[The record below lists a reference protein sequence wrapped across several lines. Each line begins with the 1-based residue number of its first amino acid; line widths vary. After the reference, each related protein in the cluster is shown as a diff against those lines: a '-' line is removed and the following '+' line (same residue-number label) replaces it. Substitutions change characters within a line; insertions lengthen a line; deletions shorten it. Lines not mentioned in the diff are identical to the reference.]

1 MLSSLA
7 LLERERVLGKS
18 LGVAASGSREVSQTA
33 VEILEAGGNAFD
45 AALGAL
51 CAAVI
56 AEPLLA
62 SLGGGGFLLAM
73 PGSGSPLV
81 YDFFCQ
87 TPAQRR
93 PEKEIDFYPIMADFG
108 TALQEFHIG
117 MGSMAVPGV
126 VAGIFEIHRD
136 LGRMPIGD
144 IMAPAEELARSG
156 VEVNSFNHYIIQ
168 ILQPIVEATRD
179 SFSLFESP
187 GNPGQLIREGERLV
201 NPDVAG
207 AFEALARSGPD
218 LFYRGDWAEQL
229 ARECAENGGQLT
241 AGDLAAYRVVRR
253 EPVRFSY
260 RDAECFI
267 NPPPS
272 PGGCLVAFGLKLL
285 SDWLPPGAEF
295 GSPEHVMSLLRSMRA
310 ASLARD
316 EHKLEQGLEKL
327 LDEETVS
334 RWRQGLEEHSMFS
347 RGTTQISVADS
358 QGNLASLTVSN
369 GEACS
374 YVLPGTG
381 IMLNNMLGEEDLN
394 PDGFH
399 QWKEGCRLA
408 SMMSPA
414 VAERADGSRLALGS
428 GGSNRIR
435 SAITQVFNNLLD
447 FELSL
452 EDAVSAPRIHLEND
466 MLSIEEGFSKK
477 TMHALEAAVPKT
489 HEWAGKNLFFGGAH
503 IVSASP
509 DGHFDGAGDPR
520 RGGVVAFAGGR

>member
-1 MLSSLA
+1 
-7 LLERERVLGKS
+7 LGKS

-51 CAAVI
+51 CTAVI

-62 SLGGGGFLLAM
+62 SLGGGGFLLSM

-87 TPAQRR
+87 TPALRR
-93 PEKEIDFYPIMADFG
+93 PDKELDFYPIIVDFG

-117 MGSMAVPGV
+117 MGSIAVPGV

-144 IMAPAEELARSG
+144 IMAPAVELARSG
-156 VEVNSFNHYIIQ
+156 VVVNSFNNYIIQ
-168 ILQPIVEATRD
+168 ILQPIVGATRD
-179 SFSLFESP
+179 SFSLYESP
-187 GNPGQLIREGERLV
+187 GNPGLLIREGERLV
-201 NPDVAG
+201 NPDA
-207 AFEALARSGPD
+207 ASTLEALARSGPD
-218 LFYRGDWAEQL
+218 LFYRGDLAEQL
-229 ARECAENGGQLT
+229 VRECRENGGQLT
-241 AGDLAAYRVVRR
+241 TGDLAAYGVARR
-253 EPVRFSY
+253 EPLRFRY

-295 GSPEHVMSLLRSMRA
+295 GSPEHVTGLLRSMRA
-310 ASLARD
+310 ANLARD
-316 EHKLEQGLEKL
+316 DYKLEPGLEKL
-327 LDEETVS
+327 LDEETVNQ
-334 RWRQGLEEHSMFS
+334 WRQGLEEHSMFS
-347 RGTTQISVADS
+347 RGTTHISVADS

-369 GEACS
+369 GEGCS
-374 YVLPGTG
+374 WVLPGTG

-399 QWKEGCRLA
+399 QWKAGCRLA

-428 GGSNRIR
+428 AGSNRIR
-435 SAITQVFNNLLD
+435 SAITQVFSNLLD

-452 EDAVSAPRIHLEND
+452 EKALAAPRIHLEND
-466 MLSIEEGFSKK
+466 MLSFEEGFSRK
-477 TMHALEAAVPKT
+477 TMQALESAAPKT
-489 HEWAGKNLFFGGAH
+489 HEWVGKSLFFGGAN

-520 RGGVVAFAGGR
+520 RGGKVAFANCR

>member
-1 MLSSLA
+1 
-7 LLERERVLGKS
+7 LEKS

-45 AALGAL
+45 AALGGL
-51 CAAVI
+51 CTAVI

-73 PGSGSPLV
+73 PDSGSPLV

-87 TPAQRR
+87 TPAKRR
-93 PEKEIDFYPIMADFG
+93 PEQEIDFYPIMVDFG

-126 VAGIFEIHRD
+126 VAGIFAIHQD
-136 LGRMPIGD
+136 LGRMPIVD
-144 IMAPAEELARSG
+144 IMAPAQELARSG
-156 VEVNSFNHYIIQ
+156 VEVNSFNHYIIR
-168 ILQPIVEATRD
+168 ILQPILKATRD
-179 SFSLFESP
+179 SFSLYESP
-187 GNPGQLIREGERLV
+187 GNPGEFVREGERLT
-201 NPDVAG
+201 NPDA
-207 AFEALARSGPD
+207 ASTFEALARIGPD
-218 LFYRGDWAEQL
+218 LFYRGNLAQQL
-229 ARECAENGGQLT
+229 AKDCAENGGQLT
-241 AGDLAAYRVVRR
+241 AEDLAAYRVTRR
-253 EPVRFSY
+253 QPVRFSY

-285 SDWLPPGAEF
+285 GDWLPSGAEF
-295 GSPEHVMSLLRSMRA
+295 GSPEHVLGLLRSMRA
-310 ASLARD
+310 ANLARD
-316 EHKLEQGLEKL
+316 EHKLEPGLEKL

-334 RWRQGLEEHSMFS
+334 QWRQGLEEHTMFS
-347 RGTTQISVADS
+347 RGTTHISVADS
-358 QGNLASLTVSN
+358 EGNLASLTVSN
-369 GEACS
+369 GEGCS

-435 SAITQVFNNLLD
+435 SAITQVINNLLD

-452 EDAVSAPRIHLEND
+452 EKALSAPRIHLEND
-466 MLSIEEGFSKK
+466 MLSIEAGFSKK
-477 TMHALEAAVPKT
+477 TRQALEAAAPKT
-489 HEWAGKNLFFGGAH
+489 HEWAGKSLFFGGTN

-520 RGGVVAFAGGR
+520 RGGAVAFARS

>member
-1 MLSSLA
+1 M
-7 LLERERVLGKS
+7 GKS
-18 LGVAASGSREVSQTA
+18 LGVAASGSPEVSQTA

-51 CAAVI
+51 CTAVI

-87 TPAQRR
+87 TPARRR
-93 PEKEIDFYPIMADFG
+93 PDKELDFYPIMADFG
-108 TALQEFHIG
+108 TTLQEFHIG

-126 VAGIFEIHRD
+126 VAGIFEIHHD
-136 LGRMPIGD
+136 LGRMPMGD
-144 IMAPAEELARSG
+144 IMAPAVHLARSG
-156 VEVNSFNHYIIQ
+156 VEVNGYSHYIIR

-179 SFSLFESP
+179 SFSLYESP
-187 GNPGQLIREGERLV
+187 GNPGQLIQQGERLV
-201 NPDVAG
+201 NPVA
-207 AFEALARSGPD
+207 ASALEALARMGPD
-218 LFYRGDWAEQL
+218 VFYRGDWAEQL
-229 ARECAENGGQLT
+229 ARDCQENGGQLT
-241 AGDLAAYRVVRR
+241 AGDLAAYRVARR

-260 RDAECFI
+260 RDAKCFI

-272 PGGCLVAFGLKLL
+272 PGGCLIAFGLKLL
-285 SDWLPPGAEF
+285 SDWLPPGTEF
-295 GSPEHVMSLLRSMRA
+295 GSPEYVMGLLRSMRA
-310 ASLARD
+310 ANLARD
-316 EHKLEQGLEKL
+316 DYKLAPGLEKL
-327 LDEETVS
+327 LDEETINQ
-334 RWRQGLEEHSMFS
+334 WRQGLEEHSMFS
-347 RGTTQISVADS
+347 RGTTHISVADS
-358 QGNLASLTVSN
+358 AGNLASLSVSN
-369 GEACS
+369 GEGCS

-447 FELSL
+447 FDLSPEKAL
-452 EDAVSAPRIHLEND
+452 AAPRIHLEND
-466 MLSIEEGFSKK
+466 LLSIEEGFSNKAVQ
-477 TMHALEAAVPKT
+477 ALEAAAPKT
-489 HEWAGKNLFFGGAH
+489 HEWAGKNLFFGGVH
-503 IVSASP
+503 IVSASG

-520 RGGVVAFAGGR
+520 RGGAVAFARGR

>member
-1 MLSSLA
+1 MA
-7 LLERERVLGKS
+7 HN
-18 LGVAASGSREVSQTA
+18 LGVAASGSSEVSQTA
-33 VEILEAGGNAFD
+33 VKILEAGGNAFD
-45 AALGAL
+45 AVLAAL
-51 CAAVI
+51 CAATV

-62 SLGGGGFLLAM
+62 SLGGAGFLLAM
-73 PGSGSPLV
+73 PGTGSPLV

-87 TPAQRR
+87 TPAKRR
-93 PEKEIDFYPIMADFG
+93 PEQEIDFYPIMADFG
-108 TALQEFHIG
+108 TAVQEFHIG

-136 LGRMPIGD
+136 LGRMSIGD
-144 IMAPAEELARSG
+144 IMAPAVELARSG
-156 VEVNSFNHYIIQ
+156 VEVNGFNHYIIR
-168 ILQPIVEATRD
+168 ILQPIVSATRD

-187 GNPGQLIREGERLV
+187 GSPGQLIREGERLI
-201 NPDVAG
+201 NPDA
-207 AFEALARSGPD
+207 ASTLEALARTGPD

-229 ARECAENGGQLT
+229 ARDCAENGGQLT

-260 RDAECFI
+260 RDAACFI
-267 NPPPS
+267 NPLPS

-285 SDWLPPGAEF
+285 SDWLPSGAEF
-295 GSPEHVMSLLRSMRA
+295 GSPEHVMGLLRSMRA
-310 ASLARD
+310 ANLARD
-316 EHKLEQGLEKL
+316 DYKLEPGLEKL

-334 RWRQGLEEHSMFS
+334 QWRQGLEEHSMFS
-347 RGTTQISVADS
+347 RGTTHISVADS
-358 QGNLASLTVSN
+358 DGNLASLTVSN
-369 GEACS
+369 GEGCS

-381 IMLNNMLGEEDLN
+381 IMMNNMLGEEDLN

-414 VAERADGSRLALGS
+414 AAERANGIRLALGS

-435 SAITQVFNNLLD
+435 SAITQVLINLLD

-452 EDAVSAPRIHLEND
+452 ENAVSAPRIHLEND
-466 MLSIEEGFSKK
+466 MLSIEEGFGKK
-477 TMHALEAAVPKT
+477 AMQALEAAVPKT

-520 RGGVVAFAGGR
+520 RGGAVAFARGR

>member
-1 MLSSLA
+1 MA
-7 LLERERVLGKS
+7 HN
-18 LGVAASGSREVSQTA
+18 LGVAASGSSEVSQTA

-51 CAAVI
+51 CTAVI

-108 TALQEFHIG
+108 TAVQEFHIG

-144 IMAPAEELARSG
+144 IMAPAVELARSG
-156 VEVNSFNHYIIQ
+156 VEVNSLNHYITR
-168 ILQPIVEATRD
+168 ILQPIVEATGD
-179 SFSLFESP
+179 SFSLYESP
-187 GNPGQLIREGERLV
+187 GHPGQLIREGERQV
-201 NPDVAG
+201 NPDAAG
-207 AFEALARSGPD
+207 TLEALARTGPD

-229 ARECAENGGQLT
+229 ARDCAENGGQLT
-241 AGDLAAYRVVRR
+241 AGDLAAYRVARR
-253 EPVRFSY
+253 EPVRFRY

-295 GSPEHVMSLLRSMRA
+295 DSPEHVMSLLRSMRA
-310 ASLARD
+310 VNLARD
-316 EHKLEQGLEKL
+316 EHKLEQGLETF
-327 LDEETVS
+327 LDEETIS
-334 RWRQGLEEHSMFS
+334 RWLQGLEEHSMFS
-347 RGTTQISVADS
+347 RGTTHISVADAA
-358 QGNLASLTVSN
+358 GNLASLTVSN
-369 GEACS
+369 GEGCS

-399 QWKEGCRLA
+399 RWKEGCRLA

-414 VAERADGSRLALGS
+414 VAERADGTRLALGS

-447 FELSL
+447 FDLGL
-452 EDAVSAPRIHLEND
+452 EKALSAPRIHLEND
-466 MLSIEEGFSKK
+466 MLSFEVGFSKK
-477 TMHALEAAVPKT
+477 AIQALEAAAPKT
-489 HEWAGKNLFFGGAH
+489 HEWAGKNLFFGGVH

-520 RGGVVAFAGGR
+520 RGGAVSFARL

>member
-1 MLSSLA
+1 MA
-7 LLERERVLGKS
+7 QKI
-18 LGVAASGSREVSQTA
+18 GVAASGSLEVSRTA
-33 VEILEAGGNAFD
+33 VKILEAGGNAFD

-51 CAAVI
+51 CTAVI

-73 PGSGSPLV
+73 PGTGSPLV

-136 LGRMPIGD
+136 LGRMPIAD
-144 IMAPAEELARSG
+144 IMAPAVELARSG
-156 VEVNSFNHYIIQ
+156 VEVNGFHHYIMR
-168 ILQPIVEATRD
+168 ILQPILEATRG
-179 SFSLFESP
+179 SFSLYESP

-201 NPDVAG
+201 NPDA
-207 AFEALARSGPD
+207 ASTFEALARIGPD
-218 LFYRGDWAEQL
+218 VFYRGDWAEQL
-229 ARECAENGGQLT
+229 ARDCAQNGGQLT
-241 AGDLAAYRVVRR
+241 VGDLAAYRIVRR
-253 EPVRFSY
+253 APVRFSY

-285 SDWLPPGAEF
+285 SEWLPSGAEF

-310 ASLARD
+310 ANLARD
-316 EHKLEQGLEKL
+316 GHKLEPGLEQL
-327 LDEETVS
+327 LDEETV
-334 RWRQGLEEHSMFS
+334 RQWRQGLQEHSMFS
-347 RGTTQISVADS
+347 RGTTQISVADAA
-358 QGNLASLTVSN
+358 GNLASLTVSN
-369 GEACS
+369 GEGCA

-399 QWKEGCRLA
+399 RWKEGCRLA

-435 SAITQVFNNLLD
+435 SAITQVFVNLLD

-452 EDAVSAPRIHLEND
+452 EKAISAPRIHLEND
-466 MLSIEEGFSKK
+466 MLSFEEGFSRKA
-477 TMHALEAAVPKT
+477 MQALEAAAPRT
-489 HEWAGKNLFFGGAH
+489 HEWAEKNLFFGGAH
-503 IVSASP
+503 IVSVSP

-520 RGGVVAFAGGR
+520 RGGVVAFARGL

>member
-1 MLSSLA
+1 M
-7 LLERERVLGKS
+7 GKS

-33 VEILEAGGNAFD
+33 VEVLQAGGNAFD

-51 CAAVI
+51 CTAVV

-73 PGSGSPLV
+73 PDSGSPLV

-87 TPAQRR
+87 TPAKRR

-108 TALQEFHIG
+108 TALQEFHVG

-126 VAGIFEIHRD
+126 VAGIFEIHQD
-136 LGRMPIGD
+136 LGRMPIAD
-144 IMAPAEELARSG
+144 IMAPAVDLARSG
-156 VEVNSFNHYIIQ
+156 VEVNSFSHYIIR
-168 ILQPIVEATRD
+168 ILQPIVEATRG
-179 SFSLFESP
+179 SFSLYESP

-201 NPDVAG
+201 NPDAVSTL
-207 AFEALARSGPD
+207 EALARVGPD
-218 LFYRGDWAEQL
+218 LFYRGEWAKQL
-229 ARECAENGGQLT
+229 ARDCAENGGQLT
-241 AGDLAAYRVVRR
+241 IGDLAAYRVVRR
-253 EPVRFSY
+253 EPVQFSY
-260 RDAECFI
+260 RDTECFI
-267 NPPPS
+267 NPS
-272 PGGCLVAFGLKLL
+272 PGGYLVAFTLKLL
-285 SDWLPPGAEF
+285 SEWLPPGTEF
-295 GSPEHVMSLLRSMRA
+295 GSSEHVMGLLRSMRA
-310 ASLARD
+310 ANLARD
-316 EHKLEQGLEKL
+316 DYKLEPGLEKL
-327 LDEETVS
+327 LDEKTVS
-334 RWRQGLEEHSMFS
+334 QWRQGLEEHSMFS
-347 RGTTQISVADS
+347 RGTTHISVADS
-358 QGNLASLTVSN
+358 EGNLASLTVSN
-369 GEACS
+369 GEGCA
-374 YVLPGTG
+374 YVLPGSG

-435 SAITQVFNNLLD
+435 SAIIQVFNNLLD

-452 EDAVSAPRIHLEND
+452 EKALSAPRIHLEND

-477 TMHALEAAVPKT
+477 TMQVLEGAAPKT
-489 HEWAGKNLFFGGAH
+489 HAWAGKNLFFGGVH

-509 DGHFDGAGDPR
+509 DGYFDGAGDLR
-520 RGGVVAFAGGR
+520 RGGVVAFASGR

>member
-1 MLSSLA
+1 M
-7 LLERERVLGKS
+7 GKC
-18 LGVAASGSREVSQTA
+18 LGVAASGSPEVSQTA

-45 AALGAL
+45 AVLGGL
-51 CAAVI
+51 CTAVI

-62 SLGGGGFLLAM
+62 SLGGGGFLMAI
-73 PGSGSPLV
+73 PGSRLPLV

-87 TPAQRR
+87 TPAKRR
-93 PEKEIDFYPIMADFG
+93 PDKELDFYPIMADFG
-108 TALQEFHIG
+108 TILQEFHIG

-136 LGRMPIGD
+136 LGSMPISD
-144 IMAPAEELARSG
+144 IMAPAVKLARSG
-156 VEVNSFNHYIIQ
+156 VEVNGFSHYIIR
-168 ILQPIVEATRD
+168 ILQPIVEATRE
-179 SFSLFESP
+179 SSSLYDSP

-201 NPDVAG
+201 NPVA
-207 AFEALARSGPD
+207 ASTLEALARMGPD
-218 LFYRGDWAEQL
+218 VFYRGDWAQQL
-229 ARECAENGGQLT
+229 VRDCRSAGGQLT

-260 RDAECFI
+260 RGAKCFI

-272 PGGCLVAFGLKLL
+272 PGGCLIAFGLKLL
-285 SDWLPPGAEF
+285 SDWLPPGTEF
-295 GSPEHVMSLLRSMRA
+295 GSPQYAMGLLRSLRA
-310 ASLARD
+310 ANLARD
-316 EHKLEQGLEKL
+316 EYKLAPRLEQL
-327 LDEETVS
+327 LDVETINQ
-334 RWRQGLEEHSMFS
+334 WRQGLEEHSMFS
-347 RGTTQISVADS
+347 RGTTHISVADS
-358 QGNLASLTVSN
+358 AGNLASLSVSN
-369 GEACS
+369 GEGCS

-447 FELSL
+447 FELSPEGAL
-452 EDAVSAPRIHLEND
+452 AAPRIHLENHL
-466 MLSIEEGFSKK
+466 LSIEEGFSKK
-477 TMHALEAAVPKT
+477 AMQALEAAAPKHT
-489 HEWAGKNLFFGGAH
+489 NGPEKTFFSAVCISSPPVVMVTSTEPATRAAAERWLSLMVVKNLFTN
-503 IVSASP
+503 
-509 DGHFDGAGDPR
+509 
-520 RGGVVAFAGGR
+520 

>member
-1 MLSSLA
+1 LTQN
-7 LLERERVLGKS
+7 

-51 CAAVI
+51 CTAVI

-73 PGSGSPLV
+73 PGAGAPLG

-87 TPAQRR
+87 TPALRR

-108 TALQEFHIG
+108 TAVQEFHIG

-126 VAGIFEIHRD
+126 VAGIFGIHRD

-144 IMAPAEELARSG
+144 IMAPAVELARSG
-156 VEVNSFNHYIIQ
+156 VEVNSFNHYITR
-168 ILQPIVEATRD
+168 ILQPIVEATGD
-179 SFSLFESP
+179 SFSLYESP
-187 GNPGQLIREGERLV
+187 GHPGQLIREGERQV
-201 NPDVAG
+201 NPDVAST
-207 AFEALARSGPD
+207 FEALARTGPD

-229 ARECAENGGQLT
+229 ARDCAENGGQLT
-241 AGDLAAYRVVRR
+241 TGDLAAYRVARR
-253 EPVRFSY
+253 KPVQFRY

-285 SDWLPPGAEF
+285 SDWLPPGAAF
-295 GSPEHVMSLLRSMRA
+295 GSPEHVMGLLRSMRA
-310 ASLARD
+310 VNLARD
-316 EHKLEQGLEKL
+316 EHKLEQGLEKF
-327 LDEETVS
+327 LDEETIS
-334 RWRQGLEEHSMFS
+334 RWLQGVEEHSMFS
-347 RGTTQISVADS
+347 RGTTHISVADAA
-358 QGNLASLTVSN
+358 GNLASLTVSN
-369 GEACS
+369 GEGCS

-399 QWKEGCRLA
+399 RWKEDCRLA

-414 VAERADGSRLALGS
+414 VAERADGTRLALGS

-435 SAITQVFNNLLD
+435 SAITQVLNNLLD

-452 EDAVSAPRIHLEND
+452 EKALSAPRIHLENN
-466 MLSIEEGFSKK
+466 MLSFEEGFSKEA
-477 TMHALEAAVPKT
+477 MQALEAAVPKT
-489 HEWAGKNLFFGGAH
+489 HEWAEKNLFFGGVH
-503 IVSASP
+503 IVTASP

-520 RGGVVAFAGGR
+520 RGGAVSFARL